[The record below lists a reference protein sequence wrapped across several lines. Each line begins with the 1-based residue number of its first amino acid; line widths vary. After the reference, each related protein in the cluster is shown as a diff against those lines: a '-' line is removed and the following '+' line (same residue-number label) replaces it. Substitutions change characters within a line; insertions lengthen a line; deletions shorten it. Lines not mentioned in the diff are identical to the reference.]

1 MFWKYSDAKYEKKV
15 KQNIR
20 KTATANTGKIV
31 LSFFRFVTYIGKSL
45 LCKIQSSQT
54 GDIKE
59 VENHDSLMELSGKYV
74 VLYNRRRA

>member
-20 KTATANTGKIV
+20 K
-31 LSFFRFVTYIGKSL
+31 
-45 LCKIQSSQT
+45 T